1 MSGDIAIRIDAPQP
15 QQPVEDGWFSALPSW
30 DDLSNAS
37 CSSLIDRVIHGWQ
50 VTLIMGTAVA
60 CVIQAV
66 TAIFAGMIGHALL
79 SAGAA
84 CVLLF
89 AASYVAQH
97 HLIAETRQQLAEAQN
112 HVRALGGAL
121 GQAEQVLGLANNVA
135 ARLEPGAER
144 IENAAGR
151 IEPVAGNLQAL
162 LPRIQHIFMLCDQ
175 EAVQQRLA
183 ADAQSIRNS
192 EQNREKFEKS
202 AAEAQERL
210 KGLNEALERTRV
222 KLDASVD
229 RAGVQFNQAAVGA
242 MQLVAHLGTAT
253 GLSSP
258 LPVHSARQTISGLA

>member
-1 MSGDIAIRIDAPQP
+1 MSADLAIRIDAPQA
-15 QQPVEDGWFSALPSW
+15 QPSAEAGWFSALPSW

-151 IEPVAGNLQAL
+151 IEPLAQNLENINQRAQ
-162 LPRIQHIFMLCDQ
+162 RIFDLFN
-175 EAVQQRLA
+175 EAEMQQRLRNL
-183 ADAQSIRNS
+183 DA
-192 EQNREKFEKS
+192 NRERFEKS
-202 AAEAQERL
+202 AAEAQKRYNVVAAQLEEATR
-210 KGLNEALERTRV
+210 GLNQARRN
-222 KLDASVD
+222 LDASVLN
-229 RAGVQFNQAAVGA
+229 AGVKFNQAADGA
-242 MQLVAHLGTAT
+242 ALLVAHLGTAT